1 VPGVQNR
8 LWLVPGVR
16 HGNVDGLEKYLVYKM
31 GLWIVWK
38 GAQGTVWVVV
48 GTQCADW
55 ECG

>member
-1 VPGVQNR
+1 VPGVRNR